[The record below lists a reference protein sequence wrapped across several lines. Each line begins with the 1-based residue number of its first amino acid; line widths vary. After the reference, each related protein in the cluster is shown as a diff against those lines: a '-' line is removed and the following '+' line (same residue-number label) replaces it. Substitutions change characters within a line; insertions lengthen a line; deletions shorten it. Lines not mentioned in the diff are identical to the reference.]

1 MKQNCPAFIYVRV
14 TIDGTKLEISQMNET
29 HNHETSELL
38 FSNLPNQRRL
48 EPQMKAD
55 VLELME
61 MKANKKL
68 IQAKVQAET
77 GKVVTLR
84 DLSNIRS
91 TGINI
96 LSLNK

>member
-1 MKQNCPAFIYVRV
+1 VKKNCPAFIYVRI
-14 TIDGTKLEISQMNET
+14 TTDGTKSEISQMNET

-48 EPQMKAD
+48 EPQMKAN

-68 IQAKVQAET
+68 IQAKVQSES

-84 DLSNIRS
+84 DLSNIC
-91 TGINI
+91 TY
-96 LSLNK
+96 LNVKCF

>member
-1 MKQNCPAFIYVRV
+1 
-14 TIDGTKLEISQMNET
+14 
-29 HNHETSELL
+29 
-38 FSNLPNQRRL
+38 
-48 EPQMKAD
+48 MKAD

-68 IQAKVQAET
+68 IQAKVQVLEI

-91 TGINI
+91 TGTNMNSLMLIIN
-96 LSLNK
+96 SLKQSIPFFRETKVCEKF